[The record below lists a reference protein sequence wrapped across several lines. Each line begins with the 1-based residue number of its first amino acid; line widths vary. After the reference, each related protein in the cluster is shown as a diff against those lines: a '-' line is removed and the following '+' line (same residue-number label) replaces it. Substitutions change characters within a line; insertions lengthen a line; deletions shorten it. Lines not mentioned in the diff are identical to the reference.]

1 MSSSEQ
7 ATAAGPAAPTD
18 PGQGGWRRFADIAL
32 THREASISAVTVAL
46 AVYFYFN
53 AVDFVSADNAE
64 TLSTFI
70 AATAIIAAGQVM
82 LMISGEIDLS
92 VGQVYAFA
100 PFIVYEAHNAGIPLV
115 LAVLVAIFA
124 ASLIGLGNGLVTTVI
139 GVSSFVTT
147 LGTFFLLNG
156 LTLTIADGR
165 PVDTPGSDGG
175 TYTKVMGGGAYSEI
189 LWAVAVVI
197 VVHLLLR
204 KTRWGLHTVAVGGN
218 RIGARE
224 AGIRTRLVVIR
235 NFMLCSALAG
245 LTGIL
250 ESVRIASTD
259 PTAGGANI
267 MFQAISAAVIGG
279 TLLAGGSGTVIGAFI
294 GATFLGILRDGFTIQ
309 GVSAFTFDLIL
320 GVAILVA
327 MVINVYV
334 SRLRRGGARD
344 G

>member
-1 MSSSEQ
+1 VSSS
-7 ATAAGPAAPTD
+7 ARRRD
-18 PGQGGWRRFADIAL
+18 WRRSLDAAF
-32 THREASISAVTVAL
+32 THREFSISVVTIAL
-46 AVYFYFN
+46 AIYFYFN
-53 AVDFVSADNAE
+53 AIDFVSGDNAE

-70 AATAIIAAGQVM
+70 AATAIIAAGEVM

-92 VGQVYAFA
+92 VGQVYAFS
-100 PFIVYEAHNAGIPLV
+100 PFIVYEVHNAGVPLV
-115 LAVLVAIFA
+115 PAVVVAIIA

-156 LTLTIADGR
+156 VTLTIANGR

-175 TYTKVMGGGAYSEI
+175 TYTSIMGGGTYSEI
-189 LWAVAVVI
+189 LWAVAVVA
-197 VVHLLLR
+197 VVHVLL
-204 KTRWGLHTVAVGGN
+204 KHTRWGLHTVAVGGN
-218 RIGARE
+218 RLGASE
-224 AGIRTRLVVIR
+224 AGIRTKLVVIR

-245 LTGIL
+245 LTGVL
-250 ESVRIASTD
+250 ESVRISSTD

-279 TLLAGGSGTVIGAFI
+279 TLLAGGSGTVVGAFI

-327 MVINVYV
+327 MVLNVYV
-334 SRLRRGGARD
+334 GRVRTGRARD
-344 G
+344 D

>member
-1 MSSSEQ
+1 VS
-7 ATAAGPAAPTD
+7 TTD
-18 PGQGGWRRFADIAL
+18 SRPGWRRWLDAAF
-32 THREASISAVTVAL
+32 THREFSISIVTIAL
-46 AVYFYFN
+46 AIYFYFN
-53 AVDFVSADNAE
+53 AIDFVSSDNAE

-70 AATAIIAAGQVM
+70 AATAIIAAGEVM

-92 VGQVYAFA
+92 VGQVYAFS
-100 PFIVYEAHNAGIPLV
+100 PFIVYEVHNAGVPLV
-115 LAVLVAIFA
+115 PAVVVALIA
-124 ASLIGLGNGLVTTVI
+124 AALIGLGNGLVTTVI

-156 LTLTIADGR
+156 VTLTIANGR

-175 TYTKVMGGGAYSEI
+175 TYTSIMGGGAYSEI
-189 LWAVAVVI
+189 LWAIAIAIAVQI
-197 VVHLLLR
+197 LLR

-218 RIGARE
+218 RLGASE
-224 AGIRTRLVVIR
+224 AGVRVRLVAIR
-235 NFMLCSALAG
+235 NFMLCSVLAG
-245 LTGIL
+245 FTGIL
-250 ESVRIASTD
+250 ESVRITSTD
-259 PTAGGANI
+259 PTAGGATI

-294 GATFLGILRDGFTIQ
+294 GAVFLGILRDGFTIQ

-327 MVINVYV
+327 MVLNVYV
-334 SRLRRGGARD
+334 GRVRTGGARD